1 MFEDATFDARGAV
14 SSRTPRWMLL
24 TFTLNCAAVSTMI
37 VLPLLFPQALP
48 SMLLHSI
55 LYTPPVE
62 HVIVAQHEIRQTVAS
77 QAPTIAYTNAAQQL
91 TPSTRPGDRG
101 DAAPSNE
108 AIDLNGEQEALGVG
122 KGSVTSLFTS
132 SRPIVKVETP
142 AAVRVSMG
150 VSEGLLLERMNPSYP
165 EIARR
170 LHIAGTVVLAATISK
185 TGRIEDLRVLSGH
198 PMLRQAAIEAV
209 KNWRYRPY
217 LLNGQ
222 PVEVETTIEI
232 HFTLAQMGSLNRLD

>member
-1 MFEDATFDARGAV
+1 MV
-14 SSRTPRWMLL
+14 VP
-24 TFTLNCAAVSTMI
+24 
-37 VLPLLFPQALP
+37 PLLYPQALP
-48 SMLLHSI
+48 GLLLRSI

-62 HVIVAQHEIRQTVAS
+62 RAIATQHEIRPTAAS
-77 QAPTIAYTNAAQQL
+77 QTPTAAYTPPVQRL
-91 TPSTRPGDRG
+91 TLGFSHVNHGES
-101 DAAPSNE
+101 APLNE
-108 AIDLNGEQEALGVG
+108 AIDLNGIDLNGGPDSLGDG
-122 KGSVTSLFTS
+122 KGAVTSLFTS
-132 SRPIVKVETP
+132 HTRIVRQEAP

-170 LHIAGTVVLAATISK
+170 LHIAGTIALAATISK

-198 PMLRQAAIEAV
+198 PMLREAAIEAV

-232 HFTLAQMGSLNRLD
+232 HFTLAQ